1 MLELFLKGGSLE
13 VTCKGDDIDS
23 TSLPVPARWCRRV
36 SCPIRPLALAAY
48 TPGFNATNSGI
59 MPEPGLTYANY
70 FMDYSFSQLQ
80 CPTCGLASDFNT
92 AVFADVNVFVW
103 VSKKKVLGANYGL
116 VAGLP
121 FSNSAISLAG
131 LGPVGGGGGFADSF
145 YQPLSLGWHTKRADI
160 QAAYAFFAPTG
171 RYTAGASNNTGS
183 GHWTNAPTVGETFYL
198 TKNKATSFSAYQMYE
213 FHTTQSGTDI
223 HAGQTFDLD
232 YSLMQILPLKKNME
246 TLLQFGVVG
255 YGQYQ
260 TSDNSGPGVNPAVPG
275 HYRVNAIGGQLT
287 SSCRSERPAWA
298 LRHSRNFRTRSR
310 SMGTPCRSWARSR
323 FRRSEV
329 RLPGSSG

>member
-1 MLELFLKGGSLE
+1 LKSSTKATISIVLPSLFLLANAGPCHAQFALS
-13 VTCKGDDIDS
+13 
-23 TSLPVPARWCRRV
+23 
-36 SCPIRPLALAAY
+36 PLRGVY

-70 FMDYSFSQLQ
+70 FMDYSFSELQ
-80 CPTCGLASDFNT
+80 CPRCGLASDFNT

-103 VSKKKVLGANYGL
+103 VSKKKVLGADYTL

-131 LGPVGGGGGFADSF
+131 LGAVAGGGGFADSF

-183 GHWTNAPTVGETFYL
+183 GHWTNAPTAGETFYL
-198 TKNKATSFSAYQMYE
+198 TKNRATSFSAYQMYE
-213 FHTTQSGTDI
+213 FHTTQTGTDI

-260 TSDNSGPGVNPAVPG
+260 TSDNSGPGVNPVVPG
-275 HYRVNAIGGQLT
+275 HYRVNAIGGAANVILPVRKT
-287 SSCRSERPAWA
+287 SVGFKAFKEFSNSFTVQGYS
-298 LRHSRNFRTRSR
+298 LQI
-310 SMGTPCRSWARSR
+310 MGAIT
-323 FRRSEV
+323 F
-329 RLPGSSG
+329 